1 MSNRSRYLGF
11 FNSMHHDPKDNKPM
25 KMTSVRKP
33 EFCVQAPGPRKLL
46 WPVFRWFAVVGLSA
60 ISVICMGCGEVSKEQ
75 SGKQEVKKIPKQ
87 KFHRPKTLAAAIIRL
102 EGIHASL
109 FSDEPIP
116 EPKKFTVI
124 EIIHGTGANAHS
136 HFHLANPD
144 GSHDSNMDDH
154 GDHEK
159 MESKEV
165 THQIEVDV
173 FTELS
178 DVIRWLP
185 RIAAKESLDEAAW
198 LLVNQK
204 VKSLESLSSELNA
217 ANLDSVK
224 RAIFEKHA
232 NSIDELIQQL
242 KWTTEKA
249 SEKVASEKEPK
260 A

>member
-1 MSNRSRYLGF
+1 MSNRSRHLRF
-11 FNSMHHDPKDNKPM
+11 CNSTYHDPMDNNPM
-25 KMTSVRKP
+25 TMTVARNP
-33 EFCVQAPGPRKLL
+33 EVCVKAPGLSKLL
-46 WPVFRWFAVVGLSA
+46 RPLFRCFAVVGLSA
-60 ISVICMGCGEVSKEQ
+60 VSVVCIGCGEVSKEQ
-75 SGKQEVKKIPKQ
+75 SAKQDVKKIPKQ
-87 KFHRPKTLAAAIIRL
+87 KFHRPKNLAAAIIRL

-109 FSDEPIP
+109 VSDAPIP
-116 EPKKFTVI
+116 EPKKYTVI
-124 EIIHGTGANAHS
+124 EIIHGTGASAHS

-144 GSHDSNMDDH
+144 GSHDNNMDDH
-154 GDHEK
+154 EDHEK

-165 THQIEVDV
+165 THQVEVDV

-185 RIAAKESLDEAAW
+185 RIAAKESLDETAW